1 MIDVQNIF
9 NDIVEL
15 LERYRTKNDIV
26 ANCYESVNLELVFSF
41 IKMPASHI
49 SGVYKS
55 RQSLENLRKGNE
67 FVIGY
72 DDLIPN
78 LEATNDDE
86 VIVTNISSE
95 KGTFIV
101 FTNVKFT
108 ELLGVL
114 KSKRTLSE
122 IRNKYK
128 NHEQRLE
135 KSNFESTNDYK
146 KSENVFIDGKLVI
159 TIH

>member
-1 MIDVQNIF
+1 
-9 NDIVEL
+9 
-15 LERYRTKNDIV
+15 
-26 ANCYESVNLELVFSF
+26 
-41 IKMPASHI
+41 MPASHI
-49 SGVYKS
+49 LGVYKS
-55 RQSLENLRKGNE
+55 HQSLENLRKGNE

-159 TIH
+159 SIH

>member
-1 MIDVQNIF
+1 MQNIF

-26 ANCYESVNLELVFSF
+26 AKCYESVNLELVFSF
-41 IKMPASHI
+41 IKMSASHI
-49 SGVYKS
+49 SDVYKS

-122 IRNKYK
+122 IKNKYK

-159 TIH
+159 TVH